1 MEQRSLFVSASDLS
15 DESLLL
21 YYESIR
27 KQVEAD
33 RDSKHKLV
41 AGDTIKE
48 YAESLRLE
56 LYKRQLRFTEIE
68 WSADQHSYKSGV
80 RLDLNQVPEASAAET
95 AEKSNG
101 AVEATGIEV
110 HVQLIEPPEKA
121 DPIDLGAVDGADQI
135 NLPEQAMESLDPVVQ
150 LKRRIQAFM
159 HR

>member
-1 MEQRSLFVSASDLS
+1 MS
-15 DESLLL
+15 DESLLR
-21 YYESIR
+21 YYDSIR
-27 KQVEAD
+27 KKVEAD

-68 WSADQHSYKSGV
+68 WSADQHSYKSVV
-80 RLDLNQVPEASAAET
+80 RLDLNQAPETSAAET
-95 AEKSNG
+95 AEKSTG
-101 AVEATGIEV
+101 PVEATGTEV
-110 HVQLIEPPEKA
+110 SVQLIESPDKA
-121 DPIDLGAVDGADQI
+121 DPIDLGAVDGVDQI
-135 NLPEQAMESLDPVVQ
+135 NLPAQAMESVDPVVQ